1 MCDSKETKV
10 DGDDVNWHVVN
21 PTTSAQY
28 FHLLRRQV
36 LTHLHYYLVKPQ
48 ISFTTVAHGKAC

>member
-1 MCDSKETKV
+1 MSDSKETKV
-10 DGDDVNWHVVN
+10 DGDDVNWHIVN

-36 LTHLHYYLVKPQ
+36 SSLKCLFEKE
-48 ISFTTVAHGKAC
+48 

>member
-1 MCDSKETKV
+1 MERFLQITDSSETQQPA
-10 DGDDVNWHVVN
+10 DGDNVNMHVVN

-36 LTHLHYYLVKPQ
+36 GWHTQ
-48 ISFTTVAHGKAC
+48 